1 MWSLDMT
8 ISEDMRLMDAFSVR
22 SLEEVE
28 TVSRIP
34 EFFIDNKEVVLAE
47 NENHN
52 NLHSGPDGFEKK
64 LWEVKE
70 ISQEKNSV
78 DFFRISPDGEN
89 GFPGEF
95 SIVVK
100 YEFTEENELKTFLQ
114 RTL

>member
-1 MWSLDMT
+1 MVLGYDD
-8 ISEDMRLMDAFSVR
+8 IRGYKLMDAFSVR

-34 EFFIDNKEVVLAE
+34 DFLLMIKKWFLQRMRIITIFTAVRMVRE
-47 NENHN
+47 
-52 NLHSGPDGFEKK
+52 K

-100 YEFTEENELKTFLQ
+100 YEFTEGKRTEDFLQ

>member
-1 MWSLDMT
+1 MRIIT
-8 ISEDMRLMDAFSVR
+8 IFTAVR
-22 SLEEVE
+22 MAL
-28 TVSRIP
+28 R
-34 EFFIDNKEVVLAE
+34 
-47 NENHN
+47 
-52 NLHSGPDGFEKK
+52 KK

>member
-1 MWSLDMT
+1 MILT
-8 ISEDMRLMDAFSVR
+8 
-22 SLEEVE
+22 
-28 TVSRIP
+28 
-34 EFFIDNKEVVLAE
+34 E

-64 LWEVKE
+64 LWAVKE
-70 ISQEKNSV
+70 ISQDKNSV

-100 YEFTEENELKTFLQ
+100 YEFTEEMN
-114 RTL
+114 